1 MQIISFFSAMSL
13 FKAIEVSTFPI
24 LLSLLLNNCTLFNL
38 PNIIKYIH
46 NYLVSL
52 ECVKLYCNVLK
63 QMTAIFDI
71 RLFFE
76 ANLMKIV
83 KKNESW

>member
-1 MQIISFFSAMSL
+1 MSL
-13 FKAIEVSTFPI
+13 FKAIGVSTFAI
-24 LLSLLLNNCTLFNL
+24 LLSLLFNNCTLFNL
-38 PNIIKYIH
+38 PNIIKYIY
-46 NYLVSL
+46 NYLVAL

-71 RLFFE
+71 RLFFV

-83 KKNESW
+83 KKNESWQSKE